1 MNASADSP
9 IFGINIDPSTTGL
22 DTAQSLARL
31 ADKGSVDLLTIQ
43 DHPYNPDFLDT
54 WTLLTTLA
62 SRTERVHFMTNML
75 NTPLR
80 PPAMMAKM
88 AATLD
93 VISAGRL
100 ELGLGAG
107 GYEEGMQAWDGTV
120 GDTPGERYQV
130 FSEYLTILR
139 GMLENAT
146 REFSFHGKFHQVKK
160 VVNGPA
166 PAHRIPLWIGAG
178 KPRMLRLAGS
188 KGDGWIIGTIYI
200 LPDQLDTINSL
211 LDEGA
216 IMAGRK
222 PEDIHRG
229 YNLFGVI
236 QTNPSERLSF
246 RRPGIIQGSVSEWVE
261 TILHYHQRYRHDTFI
276 FWPVAGDAEKQAK
289 IFLDEIM
296 PEVRAHFVIPPKI
309 ENLYQDLQM
318 GNLKK

>member
-1 MNASADSP
+1 MNSP
-9 IFGINIDPSTTGL
+9 AISPVFGINIDPSITGL
-22 DTAQSLARL
+22 DTAQTLSRL
-31 ADKGSVDLLTIQ
+31 ADTSSVDLLTIQ

-62 SRTERVHFMTNML
+62 SRTERVRLMTNVL

-107 GYEEGMQAWDGTV
+107 GYEEGMQAWDGIV
-120 GDTPGERYQV
+120 GDTPGERYQA

-139 GMLENAT
+139 GMLENSG
-146 REFSFHGKFHQVKK
+146 REFSFRGKFHQVKQ
-160 VVNGPA
+160 VINGPV
-166 PAHRIPLWIGAG
+166 PAHRIPLWVGAG

-200 LPDQLDTINSL
+200 LPDQLEMVNRL

-216 IMAGRK
+216 ASSGRK
-222 PEDIHRG
+222 PEEIHRG
-229 YNLFGVI
+229 YNLFGAI
-236 QTNPSERLSF
+236 QTNPSERFSF
-246 RRPGIIQGSVSEWVE
+246 HRPGILQGSVSEWIE
-261 TILHYHQRYRHDTFI
+261 TLLHYHQRYRHDVFV
-276 FWPVAGDAEKQAK
+276 FWPVAGDAVEQAK
-289 IFLDEIM
+289 IFLTEIM
-296 PEVRAHFVIPPKI
+296 PEVRRLILSTSK
-309 ENLYQDLQM
+309 N
-318 GNLKK
+318 